1 MKKRH
6 CHLTFYPEIYAAFKL
21 LCDASG
27 YRKLNEVLEP
37 LMLKCIEENSLGLPP
52 RGDSITQLM
61 WKVELLD
68 KRQKLAEKLGWHKKK
83 KRSDYTSSLYDHSA

>member
-1 MKKRH
+1 MRKRH

-27 YRKLNEVLEP
+27 YKEINEALER
-37 LMLKCIEENSLGLPP
+37 LMLKCVEDNSLGLPP
-52 RGDSITQLM
+52 RGDADMQLM

-68 KRQKLAEKLGWHKKK
+68 KRQRLAEKLGWNKRKE
-83 KRSDYTSSLYDHSA
+83 RSD